1 MEPKL
6 SNIETLARS
15 AGAILQRGFNKTH
28 NIKYKG
34 DIDIVTE
41 ADYESE
47 SFLIKE
53 IKSRFPGDH
62 IFTEEGGI
70 ISGNNENTWYIDPL
84 DGTVNY
90 SHRLPNF
97 CVSICFASR
106 GRLEMA
112 AVYDPLRDEL
122 FSAELGR
129 GSRLNGKKIH
139 SSHVNELSK
148 SLLVTGFPYD
158 VWKTRQDNFD
168 NFIALSKITQG
179 VRCHGSAVLDGC
191 YVAMGRLDGF
201 WELTLKPWDVAAAGL
216 IAREAGVRVSKVDGN
231 PDILSEPVSI
241 LMAAPAIYEPM
252 LNALGVRQKKRRE

>member
-6 SNIETLARS
+6 FNIESLARS
-15 AGAILQRGFNKTH
+15 AGAILRRGFNKTH

-34 DIDIVTE
+34 AIDLVTE
-41 ADYESE
+41 ADYASE
-47 SFLIKE
+47 SFLLKE

-62 IFTEEGGI
+62 IVTEEGGKI
-70 ISGNNENTWYIDPL
+70 IGNTENTWYIDPM

-106 GRLEMA
+106 GRLKMA

-122 FSAELGR
+122 FSAERGK
-129 GSRLNGKKIH
+129 GSRLNGKRIH

-158 VWKTRQDNFD
+158 VWKTRQNNFD
-168 NFIALSKITQG
+168 NFMAISKITQG

-191 YVAMGRLDGF
+191 YVAAGRLDGF
-201 WELTLKPWDVAAAGL
+201 WELALKPWDVAAAGL
-216 IAREAGVRVSKVDGN
+216 IALEAGARVTTIEGD
-231 PDILSEPVSI
+231 PDFISEPVSVI
-241 LMAAPAIYEPM
+241 IAAPGIHEK
-252 LNALGVRQKKRRE
+252 LLLALKRKRLKSSR